1 MNVIDFRQ
9 YLELK
14 FLEWQQKSGGRKTV
28 KQFAEYIG
36 VGQTTV
42 SGWWNE
48 GRKPE
53 GDNVMKLARL
63 FGADVYDILGLPRPE
78 ENLTYIQNHWDQLSP
93 RERKAIRDAAEQYV
107 TRNKKG

>member
-1 MNVIDFRQ
+1 M
-9 YLELK
+9 K
-14 FLEWQQKSGGRKTV
+14 FLEWQQKTGGRRTV

-53 GDNVMKLARL
+53 GDNVSKLARL
-63 FGADVYDILGLPRPE
+63 FGTDVYDVLGLPRPE
-78 ENLTYIQNHWDQLSP
+78 ENLLYIQSNWDQLSA
-93 RERKAIRDAAEQYV
+93 RERKAIRDMAEKYV
-107 TRNKKG
+107 TSNNKKG